1 MLLTLCQDLPL
12 SLLPCD
18 LYLLKLLL
26 IVEPLVTEIVVVPAM
41 QVLQFSVMS
50 EGLVPQVQVMLHPQV
65 LDMNLLVDLDVF
77 ELVDV
82 LPFHGGNSLFQGGV
96 PLHAQLELGTHLL
109 QDKLVLV
116 DYLD

>member
-1 MLLTLCQDLPL
+1 
-12 SLLPCD
+12 
-18 LYLLKLLL
+18 
-26 IVEPLVTEIVVVPAM
+26 
-41 QVLQFSVMS
+41 
-50 EGLVPQVQVMLHPQV
+50 
-65 LDMNLLVDLDVF
+65 
-77 ELVDV
+77 V